1 MGMLPA
7 GCRTAGLQCYQM
19 SVVVLRPTM
28 LLPAGCGTAGLQYQQ
43 HLGGRMIVSLRQSY
57 LKMQANKHKKDDT
70 GTFVSG
76 FVLVFF
82 PNGYLAIH
90 VNTKIQ
96 KKVKIEVLK
105 LDKAEL

>member
-1 MGMLPA
+1 MLPNEC
-7 GCRTAGLQCYQM
+7 GTIGLQCYQV
-19 SVVVLRPTM
+19 SVVLRPTM

-76 FVLVFF
+76 FVLFS
-82 PNGYLAIH
+82 
-90 VNTKIQ
+90 
-96 KKVKIEVLK
+96 
-105 LDKAEL
+105 